1 MSREAAISRSVLSDQ
16 VKDRLLQAILAGR
29 FPPGSRIVE
38 TRAAR
43 ELGTSQAPV
52 REALRDLEALGLV
65 EITNFR
71 GARVRR
77 PGADELLEA
86 FEVRSVLEGLG
97 AELALPHMT
106 PAALEELQ
114 THVRQMHEAAAA
126 GDVHAEATADA
137 DFHARLV
144 SLAGNA
150 TLARVWRHLEPFSR
164 TYITLVVPGAD
175 LRRIA
180 ALHDPI
186 LDALREG
193 DLEHAKAALRR
204 HFADASSML
213 GHLWLEPPPPTF
225 GDTSDPNDG
234 QPVARMRALRR
245 TSPSPSRGNHGRT
258 AASERGDV
266 GRHGSPAR
274 RRVRRSA
281 A

>member
-1 MSREAAISRSVLSDQ
+1 MSRDTAISRSVLSDQ

-65 EITNFR
+65 EIANFR

-77 PGADELLEA
+77 PSADELLEA
-86 FEVRSVLEGLG
+86 FEVRSELETL
-97 AELALPHMT
+97 AARLALPHLT
-106 PAALEELQ
+106 PAALDELREDL
-114 THVRQMHEAAAA
+114 HQMHAAAEA

-137 DFHARLV
+137 TFHGRLV
-144 SLAGNA
+144 RLAGNA
-150 TLARVWRHLEPFSR
+150 TLERVWRHLEPFSR

-175 LRRIA
+175 QRRIA
-180 ALHDPI
+180 CLHDPI
-186 LDALREG
+186 LAALDEG
-193 DLEHAKAALRR
+193 DTERATAALRH

-213 GHLWLEPPPPTF
+213 AALWVSPEDPPAGP
-225 GDTSDPNDG
+225 DHADG
-234 QPVARMRALRR
+234 PVGRLSALRR
-245 TSPSPSRGNHGRT
+245 PAQTPARGTHGHT
-258 AASERGDV
+258 AATQRGDV
-266 GRHGSPAR
+266 GGHGSPPR